1 MMRSPHAVGNAFVF
15 HKSPLDEAAGPPA
28 NTPLRVGCIPPAL
41 HTKNMKSR
49 ILTHCIAAFLILP
62 VAPLALFVPQ
72 SACAQEAVGMPLVK
86 AIEVQFVG
94 PQTVSKEKIIANMRT
109 RVGRPYSPRTTE
121 DDVRNLY
128 ATGNVANVRIYGEPQ
143 GGGVRVIVLV
153 TTKSTL
159 AEIVFNGNTKAATS
173 KLQKEISSKVGG
185 TVSESSL
192 AADRQKVIEYY
203 QGKGYGDV
211 EVRYHTENFG
221 KQGALRAVFDV
232 QEGTKG
238 SINHVAFVGNNS
250 VKRSDLLKVVKSK
263 PKGIMNFLSG
273 TAGKLNNDFFDE
285 DVRAIRELYQ
295 SKGFIQAEVRRPSV
309 SRNGSKVEVTFQ
321 ITEGPQFHVGR
332 VSLSGAR
339 VFAADEITQRLTL
352 KPGAI
357 YSPQALQAD
366 IKTIRDM
373 YGAKGYLELSV
384 IPSPVPTGR
393 GGMDVNFQIEEGFA
407 YYVDK
412 VNISGNTKTKDKVIR
427 RELALAPGDLFN
439 TVRMDASKARLENL
453 QYFSRT
459 EVRPAEPLISV
470 PGRRDLNVDVAEKQT
485 GSFNFGAGFSSV
497 DNLLGFVELTQ
508 GNFDLFNWPGKTADG
523 EKKKNAF
530 TGGGQKFRTRIQ
542 YGSQRKDFIIS
553 LTEPYFMDK
562 KLSLGGEAY
571 FRDASYT
578 SSVYNER
585 RFGGDI
591 FVRHPINDFMALRLE
606 YRLEEIELHNFSLF
620 ASPTILAENQRYLK
634 SQVSAALT
642 YDSRDRVY
650 LPTKGWRAD
659 AQIYVAGGFLGGNES
674 IYGFD
679 LSAAK
684 YIALPGDTILSF
696 EGQIAG
702 VDTWSGGSRVPIF
715 DRLYLGGA
723 NSLRGFR
730 YRDVGPKDDF
740 GEPIGGRTLARFT
753 AEYTVP
759 IIEKVRA
766 AFFYDVGF
774 VSSGSYQFNA
784 KKDPNGSGGLNSN
797 YGIGLLLEIPSIG
810 PIRIDY
816 GIPLQSDRFNNSGG
830 KFQFN
835 IGYKY

>member
-1 MMRSPHAVGNAFVF
+1 MRALRMIRD
-15 HKSPLDEAAGPPA
+15 KSPLDVAARAPT
-28 NTPLRVGCIPPAL
+28 NTPLCAGAILPAL
-41 HTKNMKSR
+41 HNTHMKSR
-49 ILTHCIAAFLILP
+49 ILTHCIAALLILP

-72 SACAQEAVGMPLVK
+72 TAHAQEVPGMPLVK
-86 AIEVQFVG
+86 AIDVQFVG

-121 DDVRNLY
+121 DDVRNIH
-128 ATGNVANVRIYGEPQ
+128 ATGNVRDVRIYGEPQ
-143 GGGVRVIVLV
+143 GDGIRVIVLV

-159 AEIVFNGNTKAATS
+159 AEIVFQGNTKAATS

-185 TVSESSL
+185 AVSESSL
-192 AADRQKVIEYY
+192 EADRQKIIEYY

-211 EVRYHTENFG
+211 DVRYRTENVG
-221 KQGALRAVFDV
+221 KQGAVRAVFTV
-232 QEGTKG
+232 NEGAKG
-238 SINHVAFVGNNS
+238 SINSTVFVGNNS
-250 VKRSDLLKVVKSK
+250 VKRSELLKVVKTK
-263 PKGIMNFLSG
+263 PKGVMNFLSS
-273 TAGKLNNDFFDE
+273 TAGKLNNDLFDE

-295 SKGFIQAEVRRPSV
+295 SKGYIQVDVKRPGV
-309 SRNGSKVEVTFQ
+309 SRNGSKVEVAFH
-321 ITEGPQFHVGR
+321 IVEGPQFHTGR
-332 VSLSGAR
+332 VSITGAR
-339 VFAADEITQRLTL
+339 VFAADEITQRLKL

-357 YSPQALQAD
+357 YSPQALAAD

-384 IPSPVPTGR
+384 IPSPVPA
-393 GGMDVNFQIEEGFA
+393 GGANMDVNFQIDEGVA

-412 VNISGNTKTKDKVIR
+412 VNIAGNTKTKDKVIR

-439 TVRMDASKARLENL
+439 TVRMDASKARLDNL

-530 TGGGQKFRTRIQ
+530 TGGGQKFRMRVQ

-562 KLSLGGEAY
+562 KLSLGTEAY
-571 FRDASYT
+571 YRDASYT

-585 RFGGDI
+585 RYGGDVFLRRQI
-591 FVRHPINDFMALRLE
+591 FNDFTALRLE
-606 YRLEEIELHNFSLF
+606 YRLEEIQLHNFSAF
-620 ASPTILAENQRYLK
+620 ASPVIQAENQNWLK
-634 SQVSAALT
+634 SQISASIT

-650 LPTKGWRAD
+650 LPSKGWRAD
-659 AQIYVAGGFLGGNES
+659 AQVYAAGGFLGGNES

-679 LSAAK
+679 LSASK
-684 YIALPGDTILSF
+684 YIALPHDTILSF

-702 VDTWSGGSRVPIF
+702 VDTWSNGNHVPIF

-730 YRDVGPKDDF
+730 YRDVGPKDNF

-753 AEYTVP
+753 AEYTIP

-766 AFFYDVGF
+766 ALFYDIGF
-774 VSSGSYQFNA
+774 VNSGSYQFSP

-816 GIPLQSDRFNNSGG
+816 GIPMQSDRFNNSGG

>member
-1 MMRSPHAVGNAFVF
+1 
-15 HKSPLDEAAGPPA
+15 
-28 NTPLRVGCIPPAL
+28 
-41 HTKNMKSR
+41 MKSR
-49 ILTHCIAAFLILP
+49 ILTHCIAAILILP
-62 VAPLALFVPQ
+62 VAPLALFVSQ
-72 SACAQEAVGMPLVK
+72 TAHAQEAPGMPLVR
-86 AIEVQFVG
+86 AIDVQFVG
-94 PQTVSKEKIIANMRT
+94 PQTVSKERIIANMRT
-109 RVGRPYSPRTTE
+109 RVGRPYSPRVTE
-121 DDVRNLY
+121 EDVRNLH
-128 ATGNVANVRIYGEPQ
+128 ATGNVSNVRIYGEPQ
-143 GGGVRVIVLV
+143 GDGIRVIVLV

-159 AEIVFNGNTKAATS
+159 AEVVFNGNTQATTA

-185 TVSESSL
+185 AVSESSL
-192 AADRQKVIEYY
+192 EADRQKVIEYY

-211 EVRYHTENFG
+211 DVRYRTENVG
-221 KQGALRAVFDV
+221 KEGAVRAVFTV
-232 QEGTKG
+232 TEGAKG
-238 SINHVAFVGNNS
+238 SINSTVFVGNNS
-250 VKRSDLLKVVKSK
+250 VKRSELLKIVKTK
-263 PKGIMNFLSG
+263 PKGVMNFLSA
-273 TAGKLNNDFFDE
+273 TAGKLNNDLFDE

-295 SKGFIQAEVRRPSV
+295 SKGFIQVDVKRPGL
-309 SRNGSKVEVTFQ
+309 SRTGSKVEVAFH
-321 ITEGPQFHVGR
+321 IVEGQQFHVGR
-332 VSLSGAR
+332 TSLSGAR
-339 VFAADEITQRLTL
+339 VFASDEITQRLKL

-357 YSPQALQAD
+357 FSPQALAAD

-373 YGAKGYLELSV
+373 YGTKGYLDLAV
-384 IPSPVPTGR
+384 IPSPVPTG
-393 GGMDVNFQIEEGFA
+393 GGRMDVNFQLDEGVA

-412 VNISGNTKTKDKVIR
+412 VNIAGNTKTKDKVIR
-427 RELALAPGDLFN
+427 RELALAPGDIFN
-439 TVRMDASKARLENL
+439 TVRMDASRARLDNL

-497 DNLLGFVELTQ
+497 DSLLGFVELTQ
-508 GNFDLFNWPGKTADG
+508 GNFDLFNWPGKTANG

-562 KLSLGGEAY
+562 RLSLGGELY
-571 FRDASYT
+571 YRDAAFT

-585 RFGGDI
+585 RYGGEV
-591 FVRHPINDFMALRLE
+591 FMRYPLNDFTALRLE
-606 YRLEEIELHNFSLF
+606 YRLEEIDLHSFSPF
-620 ASPTILAENQRYLK
+620 VSPQIRAEQQNWLK
-634 SQVSAALT
+634 SQVSSSIT

-659 AQIYVAGGFLGGNES
+659 AQLYVAGGFLGGNES

-679 LSAAK
+679 LSASK

-702 VDTWSGGSRVPIF
+702 VDTWSNGTRVPIF
-715 DRLYLGGA
+715 DRLYLGGP

-730 YRDVGPKDDF
+730 FRDVGPKDNF
-740 GEPIGGRTLARFT
+740 GEPIGGRSLARFT
-753 AEYTVP
+753 AEYTIP

-766 AFFYDVGF
+766 ALFYDIGF
-774 VSSGSYQFNA
+774 VSSGSYQFSA

-816 GIPLQSDRFNNSGG
+816 GIPMLSDRFNNSGG

>member
-1 MMRSPHAVGNAFVF
+1 
-15 HKSPLDEAAGPPA
+15 
-28 NTPLRVGCIPPAL
+28 
-41 HTKNMKSR
+41 
-49 ILTHCIAAFLILP
+49 
-62 VAPLALFVPQ
+62 
-72 SACAQEAVGMPLVK
+72 MPMVR
-86 AIEVQFVG
+86 AIDVQFLG
-94 PQTVSKEKIIANMRT
+94 PQTVSREKIIANMRS
-109 RVGRPYSPRTTE
+109 RVGRPYSPRVTE
-121 DDVRNLY
+121 EDVQNLMK
-128 ATGNVANVRIYGEPQ
+128 TGNLANVRIYGEPQ
-143 GGGVRVIVLV
+143 GDGWRVIVIV

-159 AEIVFNGNTKAATS
+159 AEIVINGNTKAKTS
-173 KLQKEISSKVGG
+173 KLRDEISSKVGG
-185 TVSESSL
+185 AVSESSL
-192 AADRQKVIEYY
+192 EADRQKIIEYY
-203 QGKGYGDV
+203 QGKGFGDV
-211 EVRYHTENFG
+211 EVRYHTENVG

-232 QEGTKG
+232 NEGAKG
-238 SINHVAFVGNNS
+238 SISHVIFIGNDS
-250 VKRSDLLKVVKSK
+250 VKRSELLKVVTSK
-263 PKGIMNFLSG
+263 PKGIMNFLSS
-273 TAGKLNNDFFDE
+273 TAGKLSTDRFDD
-285 DVRAIRELYQ
+285 DVRALRELYQ
-295 SKGFIQAEVRRPSV
+295 SKGFLQADVRRPSV
-309 SRNGSKVEVTFQ
+309 ARSGSSADITFQ
-321 ITEGPQFHVGR
+321 IKEGAQSHVSR
-332 VSLSGAR
+332 VTLSGAR
-339 VFAADEITQRLTL
+339 VFAADEITQRLKL

-357 YSPQALQAD
+357 YSPQALAAD

-384 IPSPVPTGR
+384 IPSPVPTG
-393 GGMDVNFQIEEGFA
+393 GGRMDVNFQLDEGVA

-412 VNISGNTKTKDKVIR
+412 VNIAGNTKTKDKVIR
-427 RELALAPGDLFN
+427 RESALAPGDLFN
-439 TVRMDASKARLENL
+439 TVKADATKARLENL
-453 QYFSRT
+453 QYFSRV

-497 DNLLGFVELTQ
+497 DNLLGFVELQ
-508 GNFDLFNWPGKTADG
+508 QSNFDLFNWPGKTASG

-553 LTEPYFMDK
+553 LTEPYFLDK
-562 KLSLGGEAY
+562 KLSLGTELY
-571 FRDASYT
+571 YRDASYT

-585 RFGGDI
+585 RYGGEV
-591 FVRHPINDFMALRLE
+591 FMRVPINDFTALRLE
-606 YRLEEIELHNFSLF
+606 YRLEEIELHSFSSF
-620 ASPTILAENQRYLK
+620 ASPAILAERQNYLK
-634 SQVSAALT
+634 SQVSAGIS
-642 YDSRDRVY
+642 YDSRDKVY

-659 AQIYVAGGFLGGNES
+659 AQVYVAGGFLGGNES

-679 LSAAK
+679 LSASK
-684 YIALPGDTILSF
+684 YIALPHETILSF

-730 YRDVGPKDDF
+730 YRDVGPKDVF
-740 GEPIGGRTLARFT
+740 GEPIGGRSLARFT

-766 AFFYDVGF
+766 AFFYDIGF
-774 VSSGSYQFNA
+774 VSSGSYEFSA

-816 GIPLQSDRFNNSGG
+816 GIPMMSDRFNNSGG